1 MASAPITKP
10 DNGKLPP
17 GYKPEFTLTTQTGSH
32 DDMLAIVSTISGK
45 KLSDVFST
53 AVTLGMRRFNYYV
66 DETLVRKLL
75 LNLSPWTIGPC
86 REFTTIAAL
95 PALCIWL
102 IEYDTE
108 SETGRGV
115 IYRHIAAQPN
125 QPSFNY
131 VLDVSNNISDV
142 QRVTTSLSHLNT
154 KSSWYWELTMRPNPN
169 GTKPK

>member
-32 DDMLAIVSTISGK
+32 DDMLAVVSTISGK

-66 DETLVRKLL
+66 CENRIRQLL
-75 LNLSPWTIGPC
+75 INLSPWTIGPC

-95 PALCIWL
+95 PPFCIWL
-102 IEYDTE
+102 IEYDSE

-115 IYRHIAAQPN
+115 IFRHISAQPN

-131 VLDVSNNISDV
+131 VMDVSNTIPEA

-169 GTKPK
+169 GTRPK